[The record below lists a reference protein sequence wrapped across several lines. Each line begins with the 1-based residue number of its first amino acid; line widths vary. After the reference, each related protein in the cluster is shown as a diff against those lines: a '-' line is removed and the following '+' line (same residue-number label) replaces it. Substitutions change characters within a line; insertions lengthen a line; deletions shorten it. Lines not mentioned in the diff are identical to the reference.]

1 MKTQHG
7 LEGRLS
13 MFRLGMFRSSAVSAA
28 ALLAAVLLGGVL
40 LSGASS
46 AQESGASQSTAQVDE
61 ARVYAGRATGYRNL
75 DQPSLEAVST
85 PERIV
90 AVTRSNVA
98 PMEVWRALEHA
109 EKVECLSCIPHV
121 AKLLYNDNPRT
132 REISAWWL
140 RRRIFGVFGP
150 GEVYSQTV
158 DTLNDPTQSETRRVA
173 AVEALGEFLTRA
185 GVRHVAQAAITDSS
199 AKVRLSAV
207 NALKR
212 LNSEGPAGEL
222 AAAMSDADEQVRL
235 AAIAAAAKI
244 NRFTGVASVTER
256 LADGSSSVRVKAAQA
271 LGQLKARDAVSGL
284 VALTDPDTEDNA
296 EVRAAAV
303 AALGRIGDSA
313 GRSAVSQAESGDPDR
328 FVRNAARIA
337 LLRL

>member
-1 MKTQHG
+1 
-7 LEGRLS
+7 
-13 MFRLGMFRSSAVSAA
+13 MFRWGMFRWGMSRSRAVSALT
-28 ALLAAVLLGGVL
+28 LLAGVSLGCLL

-46 AQESGASQSTAQVDE
+46 AQESGASASTAQVNE
-61 ARVYAGRATGYRNL
+61 QRVYAGRATGYRNL
-75 DQPSLEAVST
+75 DQASLEEVST

-121 AKLLYNDNPRT
+121 AKLLYNDDART

-158 DTLNDPTQSETRRVA
+158 DTLNDATQSETRRA
-173 AVEALGEFLTRA
+173 AAAEALGEFLTRA
-185 GVRHVAQAAITDSS
+185 GVRHVAQAAIADSS

-207 NALKR
+207 RALQR

-222 AAAMSDADEQVRL
+222 ATAVADPDEQVRI
-235 AAIAAAAKI
+235 AALSAAAKI
-244 NRFTGVASVTER
+244 NRFTGAAAVIER
-256 LADGSSSVRVKAAQA
+256 LSDDSSTVRVRAVQA
-271 LGQLKARDAVSGL
+271 LAQLQSRDAVPEL
-284 VALTDPDTEDNA
+284 LTLTDADNETNA

-303 AALGRIGDSA
+303 AALGRIGDS
-313 GRSAVSQAESGDPDR
+313 SAREALAQAQSSDPDR
-328 FVRNAARIA
+328 YVRNAARIA

>member
-1 MKTQHG
+1 
-7 LEGRLS
+7 
-13 MFRLGMFRSSAVSAA
+13 MFRSSAVSALT
-28 ALLAAVLLGGVL
+28 LLAGVSLGSLL

-46 AQESGASQSTAQVDE
+46 AQESGASASTAQVNE
-61 ARVYAGRATGYRNL
+61 ERVYAGRATGYRNL
-75 DQPSLEAVST
+75 DQASLEEVST

-121 AKLLYNDNPRT
+121 AKLLYNNDPRT

-158 DTLNDPTQSETRRVA
+158 DTLNDATQSETRRA
-173 AVEALGEFLTRA
+173 AAADALGEFLTRA
-185 GVRHVAQAAITDSS
+185 GVRHVAQAAIADSS
-199 AKVRLSAV
+199 VKVRLSAV
-207 NALKR
+207 RALQR

-222 AAAMSDADEQVRL
+222 ATAIGDADEQVRL
-235 AAIAAAAKI
+235 AALSAAAKI
-244 NRFTGVASVTER
+244 NVFSGVAAVIER
-256 LADGSSSVRVKAAQA
+256 LGDGSSAVRVRAIQA
-271 LGQLKARDAVSGL
+271 LGQFRSRDAVSGL
-284 VALTDPDTEDNA
+284 LTLTDPDNEENA

-303 AALGRIGDSA
+303 AALGRIGDS
-313 GRSAVSQAESGDPDR
+313 SARDAVTQAENSDPDR